1 MPKKSRLA
9 AAVRRFFNF
18 QGMELDAEMSPSK
31 GASGKLSS
39 IASLGSPKMGTEGY
53 HGSEASGSSNASSQ
67 RASKGRLQ
75 HVSQGI
81 K

>member
-1 MPKKSRLA
+1 MNAIYFK
-9 AAVRRFFNF
+9 NF
-18 QGMELDAEMSPSK
+18 QDLEVHEAETSPSR
-31 GASGKLSS
+31 GALTTNNT
-39 IASLGSPKMGTEGY
+39 SLGSPKIGGDAY
-53 HGSEASGSSNASSQ
+53 HGSEASGSSNTSSQ

>member
-1 MPKKSRLA
+1 MY
-9 AAVRRFFNF
+9 FDC
-18 QGMELDAEMSPSK
+18 QTMELDAEVSPSK
-31 GASGKLSS
+31 GASGKLTSNV
-39 IASLGSPKMGTEGY
+39 SLGSPKMGTEGY